1 MGKRSSFERA
11 ERDFYP
17 TPHYRIEPLKNSTS
31 VGWTVE
37 PYPFSEGLT
46 KIESCKGVLY
56 VDANV
61 SKTKRAMIRALLPSE
76 RGEVVKTSILR
87 LAYKLEKMRLRIDQ
101 IIEFQDYSVPPPVK
115 EVIEEEPVEYP
126 EGFGVYLI
134 KFSKAKKVRKIGRTG
149 DLKNRIKC
157 FDSYLTTT
165 RRRPFGKPSLDKW
178 LPLKNKAQSI
188 ALEKTFH
195 VFYEHKRF
203 IHCNS
208 TEMFVWQKDDT
219 KQFLKMAKA
228 HKKLWGWDE

>member
-1 MGKRSSFERA
+1 MKEEIRA
-11 ERDFYP
+11 MLGPR
-17 TPHYRIEPLKNSTS
+17 YRREPLQKSAS
-31 VGWTVE
+31 MGWTVE
-37 PYPFSEGLT
+37 PYLFSESLT
-46 KIESCKGVLY
+46 KIESCNGVIY

-87 LAYKLEKMRLRIDQ
+87 LAYKLEKMRLPIGQ
-101 IIEFQDYSVPPPVK
+101 IIEFQDDSIPPPVA
-115 EVIEEEPVEYP
+115 EVEEEKDIEYP

-178 LPLKNKAQSI
+178 LPVKNKAQSI

-195 VFYEHKRF
+195 AFYEHKRF
-203 IHCNS
+203 THCNS

-219 KQFLKMAKA
+219 KQFLQMAKA
-228 HKKLWGWDE
+228 HNKLWGWG